1 MICARGSNQILML
14 ALLTTLAMTAPAA
27 ATHAPD
33 TKDTMPLT
41 TNSEEARKLVD
52 IAWELDLDQ
61 VEQEQAAEMLRKAVQ
76 LDPDFAVAHE
86 LLAETSLDPA
96 EQVREQKRALET
108 KHLASPP
115 EQLLIQWWQDAADHK
130 LISAITEMNDV
141 LAKYPRDRWVVFLS
155 TLWLI
160 NQTQYERAVAV
171 YEKSGIN
178 DSPGLMNNTAYA
190 FAYMHQFDSAYVLMD
205 KYAAALP
212 KDANPQDSY
221 AEILRMAGKFEKAI
235 EHYQAALKIDPQF
248 YSSEFGIAD
257 TYSLMGDQTR
267 AREEYE
273 IAFKKFSL
281 PELHE
286 VQWKTREAM
295 TYVRENDIKGADK
308 AFQAIA
314 DHAHAKHMSG
324 VEADTYRQMAI
335 YQANP
340 RRALW
345 FLAKADTA
353 IHEGQNALHA
363 ALRQQQAQVLRARV
377 EIAIQMHDQASASR
391 ALTQLA
397 KMSNNS
403 SDRLIE
409 VAHEGAAGAMAFSK
423 RKYQDAI
430 SHLEEDVNNPR
441 SLKLLAEAYE
451 KIGATADAKHTGE
464 KLASMNDP
472 TLEQALVVPA
482 FRKCFEDPACNSSNI
497 KPVSMKK

>member
-1 MICARGSNQILML
+1 MICARRFNQIVML
-14 ALLTTLAMTAPAA
+14 ALLTTLAMSAPAA
-27 ATHAPD
+27 AKRAPD
-33 TKDTMPLT
+33 TKDSMPLT
-41 TNSEEARKLVD
+41 TNSEEARRLVD
-52 IAWELDLDQ
+52 VAWELDLDQ

-96 EQVREQKRALET
+96 EQVREQKRASET
-108 KHLASPP
+108 KHFASAP
-115 EQLLIQWWQDAADHK
+115 EQLLIQWWQDASDHK

-141 LAKYPRDRWVVFLS
+141 LGRYPRDRWVVFLS

-235 EHYQAALKIDPQF
+235 EHYQAALQIDPQF

-273 IAFKKFSL
+273 IAFKKFPL
-281 PELHE
+281 PELHQ

-324 VEADTYRQMAI
+324 VEADTYRQMAL
-335 YQANP
+335 YQTNP
-340 RRALW
+340 QRALL

-377 EIAIQMHDQASASR
+377 QVAIQMHDQATATR
-391 ALTQLA
+391 ALSQLA
-397 KMSNNS
+397 RMSNNS

-409 VAHEGAAGAMAFSK
+409 VAHEGAAGAVAFSK
-423 RKYQDAI
+423 HKYADAI
-430 SHLEEDVNNPR
+430 SHLEEDANNPL

-451 KIGATADAKHTGE
+451 KTGATVDAKQTGE
-464 KLASMNDP
+464 KLAGMNDF

-482 FRKCFEDPACNSSNI
+482 FRKCFEDSACHSSNI